1 MAMFEAEVE
10 MEKRSSFL
18 PLVLLLALVATLVG
32 LVAYVALEVRAKK
45 DLSAAEAAPFVQ
57 ATLRSQGA
65 AVLHFRVGKITYGMD
80 EKPADPHFRLLEK
93 LGMVKISNRKPA
105 SIVVNI
111 TAQGERMV
119 SSIPRWKKNKTSD
132 GIQYVVPLAER
143 EMVEIASVKM
153 KGPNDA
159 VVEYTWKWAP
169 NELGAKLDASSPLA
183 KSFNTWERS
192 TLIDKYGVDFYGGP
206 PVRATIALARIDR
219 VWKIAE

>member
-1 MAMFEAEVE
+1 MFEAEVE

-57 ATLRSQGA
+57 ATLRSQGP

-119 SSIPRWKKNKTSD
+119 SSIPRWQKNKTSD

-159 VVEYTWKWAP
+159 VVEYTWKWAA

-206 PVRATIALARIDR
+206 PVRGTIALARIDR